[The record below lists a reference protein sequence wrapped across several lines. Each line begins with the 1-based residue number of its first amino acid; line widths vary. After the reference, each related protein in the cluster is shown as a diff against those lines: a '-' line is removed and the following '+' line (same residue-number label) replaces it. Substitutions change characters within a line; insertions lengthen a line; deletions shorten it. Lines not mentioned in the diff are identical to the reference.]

1 MALVFT
7 PSGISVRTLSC
18 WQCTGDL
25 CWGEQSQGCFAM
37 GVMSGDEYEH
47 VAVALGAEERKS
59 GVVSAVPSSWL
70 YVVPGGAKPGV

>member
-1 MALVFT
+1 
-7 PSGISVRTLSC
+7 
-18 WQCTGDL
+18 
-25 CWGEQSQGCFAM
+25 M

-47 VAVALGAEERKS
+47 VAVALGTEERKS